1 MEERKKDLNFNPNED
16 EIKFIVESLDEYNFH
31 LVEKDNHQL
40 LNIVKYDE
48 NNHIIG
54 GLIGGTYWGWMYV
67 DRLWIKENYRKKGLG
82 SELLEEAEKEAMRRG
97 CCFVHL
103 DTMSFHALGFYRKH
117 HYKVKAVIKDIPKG
131 HKKYIMIKKL
141 K

>member
-1 MEERKKDLNFNPNED
+1 MEEKRNKLNFTPNAD
-16 EIKFIVESLDEYNFH
+16 EIKFIVDSLDEYNFCI
-31 LVEKDNHQL
+31 VENDNHQL
-40 LNIVKYDE
+40 LNIVTYDD

-67 DRLWIKENYRKKGLG
+67 DRLWINEKYRKKGLG
-82 SELLEEAEKEAMRRG
+82 SELLEEAEKEAKKRG
-97 CCFVHL
+97 CHFAHL
-103 DTMSFHALGFYRKH
+103 DTMSFQALGFYKRH
-117 HYKVKAVIKDIPKG
+117 RYKVKAVIKDIPQG